1 MRKRVTNDSKE
12 ECMEQITGRSQKKRA
27 KILLDEIKIKK
38 RDTVFISSKKLF
50 PNRKELLI
58 EVDKSTSKK
67 IRDEK
72 TIKRMTIKDFE

>member
-72 TIKRMTIKDFE
+72 IIKRMTIKDFE

>member
-27 KILLDEIKIKK
+27 KILLDEIKMKK

-72 TIKRMTIKDFE
+72 IIKRMTIKDFE